1 MIEMHLERVD
11 ALPDPDDGLFIA
23 KSLGFLITRLL
34 DAGHAL
40 LHAEY
45 RRGGQGEVAWY
56 VRRRNDD
63 AEGEDVL
70 VATLPAGIFSSMV
83 ARLAVTF
90 GIDHTSAGA
99 AHGAMTLEGR
109 RYACDLFLSKCRTT
123 GYWVRVYAREEGKTS
138 NPTGSSSTTGAT

>member
-1 MIEMHLERVD
+1 MIELNLERVE

-23 KSLGFLITRLL
+23 RALGFVITRML
-34 DAGHAL
+34 DEGPAL
-40 LHAEY
+40 LHAEN
-45 RRGGQGEVAWY
+45 RRGGRTEVAWY
-56 VRRRNDD
+56 VRGRSDD

-99 AHGAMTLEGR
+99 ARGAMTLEGR
-109 RYACDLFLSKCRTT
+109 RYVCDLFLSKCRNT
-123 GYWVRVYAREEGKTS
+123 GYWIRVYARVAGTTS